1 MQHDPAA
8 PQPLQQCMAAI
19 QQLQADL
26 RELQDDRRRSA
37 QQLHAVRVELQAER
51 RQRLEMQA
59 ELCRRDLA
67 EQARRRAHQ
76 ADVMLLMDRVEVGGA
91 LAFGG
96 VRQMLAAVAE
106 CVATGY

>member
-1 MQHDPAA
+1 MQHNPAA

-59 ELCRRDLA
+59 ELRRRDLA
-67 EQARRRAHQ
+67 EQ

-91 LAFGG
+91 PAFGG

-106 CVATGY
+106 CAATGY